1 MFYIYIT
8 FFSFFSFCVSYF
20 ILLLLFLFFSF
31 FLLFFVIDILFARH
45 DTTQHDTHSK
55 ARFDIVKELSVAEGN
70 KYLQVA
76 DCVLSTVNLIGSYF
90 HHSVDLVDTYTPY
103 KVKQKSHE

>member
-1 MFYIYIT
+1 M
-8 FFSFFSFCVSYF
+8 
-20 ILLLLFLFFSF
+20 
-31 FLLFFVIDILFARH
+31 
-45 DTTQHDTHSK
+45 
-55 ARFDIVKELSVAEGN
+55 KELSVAEGN

-103 KVKQKSHE
+103 KVGCNITHKPEKIAVDHDYIEKSKVVRIRSHLRHRLSPLT